1 MFIFLRQLIQTQ
13 DGKILFTLGA
23 IAVAMMIDFLTG
35 TVAAKINPN
44 IDFRSKE
51 GINGILRK
59 ICSIALMIFF
69 IPLSILLPND
79 TGVAFLYVMYV
90 GYLLFELKSILEN
103 LNKMGLMSHCL
114 SNLLICLVKNRRIS
128 CEQSHD

>member
-35 TVAAKINPN
+35 TVAAKINPK

-59 ICSIALMIFF
+59 ICSITLMIFF

-103 LNKMGLMSHCL
+103 LNKMGIDVSLFKQFVGL
-114 SNLLICLVKNRRIS
+114 FDKK
-128 CEQSHD
+128 D

>member
-103 LNKMGLMSHCL
+103 LNKMGIDVALFKQFIDMFS
-114 SNLLICLVKNRRIS
+114 KK
-128 CEQSHD
+128 

>member
-35 TVAAKINPN
+35 TVAAKINPK

-59 ICSIALMIFF
+59 ICSITLMIFF

-103 LNKMGLMSHCL
+103 LNKMGIDVSLFKQFVGL
-114 SNLLICLVKNRRIS
+114 FDKK
-128 CEQSHD
+128 E

>member
-59 ICSIALMIFF
+59 ICSITLMIFF

-79 TGVAFLYVMYV
+79 TGVAFLYVMYI
-90 GYLLFELKSILEN
+90 GYLLFELKSIIEN
-103 LNKMGLMSHCL
+103 LNKMGIDVALFKQFVDMFS
-114 SNLLICLVKNRRIS
+114 KK
-128 CEQSHD
+128 

>member
-79 TGVAFLYVMYV
+79 TGV
-90 GYLLFELKSILEN
+90 
-103 LNKMGLMSHCL
+103 
-114 SNLLICLVKNRRIS
+114 
-128 CEQSHD
+128 

>member
-35 TVAAKINPN
+35 TVAAKINPK

-59 ICSIALMIFF
+59 ICSITMMIFF

-103 LNKMGLMSHCL
+103 LNKMGIDVSLFKQFVGL
-114 SNLLICLVKNRRIS
+114 FDKK
-128 CEQSHD
+128 D

>member
-1 MFIFLRQLIQTQ
+1 MIYVYFFETINPDQ

-103 LNKMGLMSHCL
+103 LNKMGIDVALFKQFIDMFS
-114 SNLLICLVKNRRIS
+114 KK
-128 CEQSHD
+128 

>member
-35 TVAAKINPN
+35 TVAAKINPK

-59 ICSIALMIFF
+59 ICSITLMIFF

-90 GYLLFELKSILEN
+90 GYLVFELKSILEN
-103 LNKMGLMSHCL
+103 LNKMGIDVSLFKQFVGL
-114 SNLLICLVKNRRIS
+114 FDKK
-128 CEQSHD
+128 E

>member
-79 TGVAFLYVMYV
+79 TGVAFLYVMYI

-103 LNKMGLMSHCL
+103 LNKMGIDVALFKQFIDMFS
-114 SNLLICLVKNRRIS
+114 KK
-128 CEQSHD
+128 

>member
-1 MFIFLRQLIQTQ
+1 
-13 DGKILFTLGA
+13 
-23 IAVAMMIDFLTG
+23 
-35 TVAAKINPN
+35 
-44 IDFRSKE
+44 
-51 GINGILRK
+51 INGILRK

-103 LNKMGLMSHCL
+103 LNKMGIDVALFKQFIDMFS
-114 SNLLICLVKNRRIS
+114 KK
-128 CEQSHD
+128 

>member
-90 GYLLFELKSILEN
+90 GYLLFELKSIIEN
-103 LNKMGLMSHCL
+103 LNKMGIDVALFKQFIDMFS
-114 SNLLICLVKNRRIS
+114 KK
-128 CEQSHD
+128 

>member
-79 TGVAFLYVMYV
+79 TGVAFLYVMYI
-90 GYLLFELKSILEN
+90 GYLLFELKSIIEN
-103 LNKMGLMSHCL
+103 LNKMGIDVALFKQFIDMFS
-114 SNLLICLVKNRRIS
+114 KK
-128 CEQSHD
+128 

>member
-35 TVAAKINPN
+35 TVAAKINPK

-59 ICSIALMIFF
+59 ICSITLMIFF

-103 LNKMGLMSHCL
+103 LNKMGIDVSLFKQFVGL
-114 SNLLICLVKNRRIS
+114 FDKKN
-128 CEQSHD
+128 

>member
-103 LNKMGLMSHCL
+103 LNKM
-114 SNLLICLVKNRRIS
+114 RIDVALFKQFIDMFS
-128 CEQSHD
+128 KK

>member
-59 ICSIALMIFF
+59 ICSITLMIFF

-90 GYLLFELKSILEN
+90 GYLLFELKSIIEN
-103 LNKMGLMSHCL
+103 LNKMGIDVALFKQFVDMFS
-114 SNLLICLVKNRRIS
+114 KK
-128 CEQSHD
+128 

>member
-13 DGKILFTLGA
+13 DGKILFILGA

-103 LNKMGLMSHCL
+103 LNKMGIDVALFKQFIDMFS
-114 SNLLICLVKNRRIS
+114 KK
-128 CEQSHD
+128 

>member
-23 IAVAMMIDFLTG
+23 IAIAMMIDFLTG
-35 TVAAKINPN
+35 TVAAKINPK

-59 ICSIALMIFF
+59 ICSITLMIFF

-103 LNKMGLMSHCL
+103 LNKMGIDVSLFKQFVGL
-114 SNLLICLVKNRRIS
+114 FDKK
-128 CEQSHD
+128 D

>member
-59 ICSIALMIFF
+59 IYSIALMIFF

-103 LNKMGLMSHCL
+103 LNKMGIDVALFKQFIDMFS
-114 SNLLICLVKNRRIS
+114 KK
-128 CEQSHD
+128 

>member
-13 DGKILFTLGA
+13 VGKILFTLGA

-103 LNKMGLMSHCL
+103 LNKMGIDVALFKQFIDMFS
-114 SNLLICLVKNRRIS
+114 KK
-128 CEQSHD
+128 

>member
-1 MFIFLRQLIQTQ
+1 MFMFLRQLIQTQ

-35 TVAAKINPN
+35 TVAAKINPKIN
-44 IDFRSKE
+44 FRSKE

-59 ICSIALMIFF
+59 ICSITLMIFF
-69 IPLSILLPND
+69 IPLSILLPNE

-103 LNKMGLMSHCL
+103 LNKMGIDVSLFKQFVGL
-114 SNLLICLVKNRRIS
+114 FDKK
-128 CEQSHD
+128 D

>member
-59 ICSIALMIFF
+59 ICSITLMIFF

-79 TGVAFLYVMYV
+79 TGVAFLYVMYI
-90 GYLLFELKSILEN
+90 GYLLFELKSIIEN
-103 LNKMGLMSHCL
+103 LNKMGIDVALFKQFIDMFS
-114 SNLLICLVKNRRIS
+114 KK
-128 CEQSHD
+128 

>member
-90 GYLLFELKSILEN
+90 GYLLFELKSIIEN
-103 LNKMGLMSHCL
+103 LNKMGIDVTLFKQFIDMFS
-114 SNLLICLVKNRRIS
+114 KK
-128 CEQSHD
+128 